1 MKEKMKERKERK
13 RGRKSVADLEAELKN
28 VEPGSQEEADIKAA
42 LEERENA
49 DRLREVD
56 ILMSVVDDVEAE
68 TENEARQ
75 KVVSDVL
82 KKSQLSE
89 DEQKK
94 VVEKFMEEAEMMK
107 ERYQDMQSK
116 SRAVLAAKLAARKR
130 VRDEMSAE
138 KAMKQQ
144 LKDMAVKQVMFS
156 TTVHKYIVIAM

>member
-13 RGRKSVADLEAELKN
+13 RARKSVIELEAELKN
-28 VEPGSQEEADIKAA
+28 VKPGSQEEADIKAA
-42 LEERENA
+42 LDERENA
-49 DRLREVD
+49 DRLREEQM
-56 ILMSVVDDVEAE
+56 LMSVVDDVEAE
-68 TENEARQ
+68 SENQTRQ
-75 KVVSDVL
+75 KVVSGVL

-107 ERYQDMQSK
+107 ERYQDMQSR

-130 VRDEMSAE
+130 VKDEMATE

-144 LKDMAVKQVMFS
+144 LKDMAVKQVTLLCNSLVLF
-156 TTVHKYIVIAM
+156 VN